1 MAVSDIAPFLQLG
14 FAAVMA
20 VLIWRGYERIVGTTV
35 KVVQDNTAALSRL
48 EGVIAEHTHVTERLR
63 TTVEQLDRRVS
74 NLEHDAGKER
84 R

>member
-1 MAVSDIAPFLQLG
+1 MGVDDVPGLLQLG

-20 VLIWRGYERIVGTTV
+20 VLIWRGYERIVGSTI

-48 EGVIAEHTHVTERLR
+48 EGVIAEHTHVTERMR
-63 TTVEQLDRRVS
+63 TAVEALDRRVS
-74 NLEHDAGKER
+74 QLESEGGR

>member
-1 MAVSDIAPFLQLG
+1 MPGLLQLG

-20 VLIWRGYERIVGTTV
+20 VLIWRGYERIVGSTI

-48 EGVIAEHTHVTERLR
+48 EGVIAEHTHVTERMR
-63 TTVEQLDRRVS
+63 TAVEALDRRVS
-74 NLEHDAGKER
+74 QLESEGGR